1 MEHTK
6 GILLEC
12 NLSEEEINTVIEALS
27 RDYVENDAEI
37 LEKEYQLQGKL
48 RELTPDQLELET
60 LVFIRDKEKF
70 VRLNNSLYFI
80 TEFDE
85 YDQDLETDQPYFSV

>member
-1 MEHTK
+1 MKYKE
-6 GILLEC
+6 LLE
-12 NLSEEEINTVIEALS
+12 
-27 RDYVENDAEI
+27 
-37 LEKEYQLQGKL
+37 QLQH
-48 RELTPDQLELET
+48 LTQDQLELET

-70 VRLNNSLYFI
+70 VSPYSGLYFV

>member
-1 MEHTK
+1 MK
-6 GILLEC
+6 YRQLLEQ
-12 NLSEEEINTVIEALS
+12 
-27 RDYVENDAEI
+27 
-37 LEKEYQLQGKL
+37 LE
-48 RELTPDQLELET
+48 ELTQEQLELET

-70 VRLNNSLYFI
+70 VSLNNGLYFV

>member
-1 MEHTK
+1 MKCKE
-6 GILLEC
+6 LLE
-12 NLSEEEINTVIEALS
+12 
-27 RDYVENDAEI
+27 
-37 LEKEYQLQGKL
+37 QL

-70 VRLNNSLYFI
+70 VSLNNGLYFV

-85 YDQDLETDQPYFSV
+85 YDLNLETDHPYFRASFV